1 MTQLVFVELGGLDYI
16 RAEILFLID
25 GNLNFTANTTS
36 LWVSSHEVDE
46 LLNGVVIWACS
57 NV

>member
-16 RAEILFLID
+16 RAEILFFID
-25 GNLNFTANTTS
+25 GNLDFTADATS

-46 LLNGVVIWACS
+46 LLNSIVIRARS